1 MTTKTKHRL
10 IKDITQGSL
19 QSAYLNAPFDE
30 GLDVLQRKG
39 YDLITLQQEAQ
50 LRIDKGPIAVIS
62 RYGNWVL
69 EDVLYI
75 PKRKPLLTRMSPIA
89 KNPIEATQAHREGRD
104 FYLTDK
110 QVDECLARDYVELTQ
125 EEIPTNRFNE
135 HAVTQ
140 FAFGKHAKN
149 YGNFLREFGIKKM
162 PMWLA
167 DIQDKPFAR
176 KMWLWRL
183 DYGSVLDGND
193 RYLYGGNFRVRGVR
207 LESDEAAAQNNFPKE
222 VKVEAY
228 MPQQISEVLKK
239 LNISGLEESILSE
252 LRNQ

>member
-110 QVDECLARDYVELTQ
+110 QVDECLASDYVEIIE
-125 EEIPTNRFNE
+125 EEISTNRFKE
-135 HAVTQ
+135 HAVTA
-140 FAFGKHAKN
+140 FAFGEHAEN
-149 YGNFLREFGIKKM
+149 YGNFLKENGIEEM
-162 PMWLA
+162 PIFLA
-167 DIQDKPFAR
+167 DMQDEPFAR
-176 KMWLWRL
+176 KMWFWGLEFRS
-183 DYGSVLDGND
+183 DLDGWD
-193 RYLYGGNFRVRGVR
+193 LYLGLNWVRGVR
-207 LESDEAAAQNNFPKE
+207 ANVGEADGKKKFCTRSEGRANYALYPKR
-222 VKVEAY
+222 
-228 MPQQISEVLKK
+228 S
-239 LNISGLEESILSE
+239 
-252 LRNQ
+252 